1 MSDYSIQNLAEQF
14 NVTPR
19 ALRFYE
25 SKGLLAPAKRG
36 QTRIYSERDKTR
48 LLLTLRGKK
57 LGFSLEECREI
68 IDMYDPSQSS
78 NTQQLIRLCQKIT
91 EHRSALL
98 EKMNAMEATLKLM
111 DEVERKCLD
120 KLMEN
125 TSFGAAI

>member
-1 MSDYSIQNLAEQF
+1 MSDYSIQNLSEQF

-57 LGFSLEECREI
+57 LGFSLEECRDI

-111 DEVERKCLD
+111 DDVEKKCLD
-120 KLMEN
+120 RLMEN
-125 TSFGAAI
+125 SN

>member
-1 MSDYSIQNLAEQF
+1 MPDYSIQNLAEQF

-57 LGFSLEECREI
+57 LGFSLEECRDI
-68 IDMYDPSQSS
+68 IDMYGPSQSS

-111 DEVERKCLD
+111 DDVEKKCLD

-125 TSFGAAI
+125 SN

>member
-1 MSDYSIQNLAEQF
+1 MSDYSIQDLAEQF
-14 NVTPR
+14 DVTPR

-36 QTRIYSERDKTR
+36 QTRIYSDRDKTR

-57 LGFSLEECREI
+57 LGFSLEECRDI
-68 IDMYDPSQSS
+68 IDMYDPSQSD
-78 NTQQLIRLCQKIT
+78 NTQQLIRLCQKIA

-98 EKMNAMEATLKLM
+98 EKINAVEATLKQM

-125 TSFGAAI
+125 TSRDSSI

>member
-1 MSDYSIQNLAEQF
+1 MPDYSIQNLAGQF
-14 NVTPR
+14 GVTPR
-19 ALRFYE
+19 TLRFYE
-25 SKGLLAPAKRG
+25 SKGLLAPVKRG
-36 QTRIYSERDKTR
+36 QTRIYSERDRTR

-68 IDMYDPSQSS
+68 IDMYNPSQTD

-91 EHRSALL
+91 EHRSVLL

-125 TSFGAAI
+125 SS

>member
-1 MSDYSIQNLAEQF
+1 MSGYSIQNLSEQF

-98 EKMNAMEATLKLM
+98 EKMNAIEATLKLM
-111 DEVERKCLD
+111 DNVEKKCLD

-125 TSFGAAI
+125 SN

>member
-1 MSDYSIQNLAEQF
+1 MPGYSIQNLAEQF

-68 IDMYDPSQSS
+68 IDMYGPSQSG

-111 DEVERKCLD
+111 DEVEKKSLD

-125 TSFGAAI
+125 SN

>member
-1 MSDYSIQNLAEQF
+1 MMPDYSIQDLAEQF
-14 NVTPR
+14 DVTPR

-36 QTRIYSERDKTR
+36 QTRSYSERDKTR

-57 LGFSLEECREI
+57 LGFSLDECCEI
-68 IDMYDPSQSS
+68 IDMYDPAQSD
-78 NTQQLIRLCQKIT
+78 NTQQLIRLCQKII

-111 DEVERKCLD
+111 DEVEKKCLG

-125 TSFGAAI
+125 TS

>member
-91 EHRSALL
+91 EHRRALL

-111 DEVERKCLD
+111 DNVEKKCLD

-125 TSFGAAI
+125 SN

>member
-1 MSDYSIQNLAEQF
+1 MSRYSIQNLAEQF
-14 NVTPR
+14 DVTPR

-68 IDMYDPSQSS
+68 IDMYDPSQSD

-91 EHRSALL
+91 EHRSELL

-125 TSFGAAI
+125 TSIGATI

>member
-1 MSDYSIQNLAEQF
+1 MSDYSIQDLAEQF
-14 NVTPR
+14 DVTPR

-57 LGFSLEECREI
+57 LGFSLEECCDI
-68 IDMYDPSQSS
+68 IDMYDPSQSD
-78 NTQQLIRLCQKIT
+78 NTQQLIRLCQKIA

-98 EKMNAMEATLKLM
+98 EKMNAVEATLKQM

-125 TSFGAAI
+125 TSRDSSI

>member
-1 MSDYSIQNLAEQF
+1 MLDYSIQELAEQF

-57 LGFSLEECREI
+57 LGFSLDECREI
-68 IDMYDPSQSS
+68 IDMYDPSQPDD
-78 NTQQLIRLCQKIT
+78 TRQLLRLCQKIT
-91 EHRSALL
+91 QHRSDLL

-120 KLMEN
+120 KLV
-125 TSFGAAI
+125 TTVG

>member
-1 MSDYSIQNLAEQF
+1 MPDYSIQNLAGQF
-14 NVTPR
+14 GVTPR
-19 ALRFYE
+19 TLRFYE

-36 QTRIYSERDKTR
+36 QTRIYSERDRTR

-68 IDMYDPSQSS
+68 IDMYDPSQTD

-91 EHRSALL
+91 EHRSVLL

-125 TSFGAAI
+125 SS

>member
-1 MSDYSIQNLAEQF
+1 MTEYSIQNLAEQF
-14 NVTPR
+14 GVSAR

-25 SKGLLAPAKRG
+25 GKGLLSPSRRG

-48 LLLTLRGKK
+48 LLLTLRGKQ
-57 LGFSLEECREI
+57 LGFSLEECRDI
-68 IDMYDPSQSS
+68 IDMYDPSQSD

-98 EKMNAMEATLKLM
+98 EKMNAMEATLKQM
-111 DEVERKCLD
+111 DEVEKKCLD

-125 TSFGAAI
+125 TSRGSAI